1 MFRILP
7 CYVRRAS
14 RAISKGVGFGIEAM
28 EAQQVRLCYFWRDVR
43 SVYVRIGA
51 LSLSSDI
58 SSVLSAFVGWTVI
71 IIAAELAQLSYD
83 FS

>member
-14 RAISKGVGFGIEAM
+14 RAISKGVGFGIEA
-28 EAQQVRLCYFWRDVR
+28 QQVRLCYFWRDVR
-43 SVYVRIGA
+43 SLYVRKGA

>member
-1 MFRILP
+1 M
-7 CYVRRAS
+7 
-14 RAISKGVGFGIEAM
+14 
-28 EAQQVRLCYFWRDVR
+28 RLCYFWRDVR
-43 SVYVRIGA
+43 SVYVRKGA